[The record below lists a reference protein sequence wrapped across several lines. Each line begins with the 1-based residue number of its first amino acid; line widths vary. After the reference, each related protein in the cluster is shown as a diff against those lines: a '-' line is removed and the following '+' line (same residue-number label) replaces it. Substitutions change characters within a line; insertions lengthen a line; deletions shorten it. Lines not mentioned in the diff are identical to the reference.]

1 MRSGGCTFENH
12 YTTLHQSA
20 HLAFN
25 GQQSTSVGL
34 EQMSIGLHAIGGN
47 FDPFASHSLTVMH
60 GTVANIVPRL
70 RSEIGDPASSD
81 HIREE

>member
-1 MRSGGCTFENH
+1 
-12 YTTLHQSA
+12 
-20 HLAFN
+20 
-25 GQQSTSVGL
+25 
-34 EQMSIGLHAIGGN
+34 MSIGLHAIGGN